1 LIYSWG
7 VTNLYQK
14 KVAEGQ
20 VVAINIADIAGHFCF
35 VGRFIEAGP
44 FGNGHINDTY
54 AVVCSPTGE
63 RINRYILQKINHFV
77 FREPAALMENI
88 QRVTNH
94 LGQKIST
101 AGGDRF
107 RQTLNLVP
115 TMDGGNLYQDPVG
128 DYWRAYHFIEG
139 SRTYEKAG
147 SFQHIYQAAWA
158 FGNFQRLLTDFPA
171 EQLHETIPNFHHTP
185 KRFQAFVDA
194 VQADACNRAAGVR
207 EEIQFIECR
216 EQDTRLLL
224 EMSEQG
230 LLPQRVTHNDSKFNN
245 VMIDN
250 RTGKGIC
257 VIDLDTVMPGLA
269 PYDFGDIVRSAAALA
284 AEDEPERSKAGL
296 SLETF
301 DSLAQGYLDAGRGFL
316 NAAEVDNLAFS
327 ARLITLEQAIRFL
340 TDYLNGD
347 VYYKVHRPG
356 QNLDR
361 ARTQIDMVRDMEVKY
376 EQMERVVS
384 KYR

>member
-1 LIYSWG
+1 MVPIVEITS
-7 VTNLYQK
+7 
-14 KVAEGQ
+14 
-20 VVAINIADIAGHFCF
+20 ADIVRHFCIA
-35 VGRFIEAGP
+35 GRFIEAAP

-54 AVVCSPTGE
+54 AVACGLTGE

-88 QRVTNH
+88 QWVTHH
-94 LGQKIST
+94 LGEKISA

-115 TMDGGNLYQDPVG
+115 TLDGGNLYQDPG
-128 DYWRAYHFIEG
+128 GGYWRAYHFIEG
-139 SRTYEKAG
+139 SRTYEKAE
-147 SFQHIYQAAWA
+147 SLQHVYQAAWA
-158 FGNFQRLLTDFPA
+158 FGNFQRLLIDFPA

-194 VQADACNRAAGVR
+194 VQADACHRAAGVR
-207 EEIQFIECR
+207 DEIHFIECR
-216 EQDTRLLL
+216 EQDTRRLV

-230 LLPQRVTHNDSKFNN
+230 LLPRRVTHNDAKFNH

-250 RTGKGIC
+250 RTGKGMC

-269 PYDFGDIVRSAAALA
+269 MYDFGDIVRSAAALA
-284 AEDEPERSKAGL
+284 AEDEPDSSKAGL

-301 DSLAQGYLDAGRGFL
+301 DALAQGYLDAGRSFL
-316 NAAEVDNLAFS
+316 NAVEVDHLAFS

-347 VYYKVHRPG
+347 VYYKVHRRG

-361 ARTQIDMVRDMEVKY
+361 ARTQIAMVGDMEVKF
-376 EQMERVVS
+376 EQMVGVVS
-384 KYR
+384 RYR

>member
-1 LIYSWG
+1 MVPIVEITS
-7 VTNLYQK
+7 T
-14 KVAEGQ
+14 E
-20 VVAINIADIAGHFCF
+20 IARHFCF
-35 VGRFIEAGP
+35 AGRFIEAVP

-54 AVVCSPTGE
+54 AVACSPTGE
-63 RINRYILQKINHFV
+63 KINRYILQKINHFV
-77 FREPAALMENI
+77 FREPEALMENI
-88 QRVTNH
+88 QRVTDH
-94 LGQKIST
+94 LSQKISA

-107 RQTLNLVP
+107 RQTLTLVP
-115 TMDGGNLYQDPVG
+115 TLDDGNLYQDPAG

-139 SRTYEKAG
+139 SRTYEKAENL
-147 SFQHIYQAAWA
+147 QHVYQAAWA

-185 KRFQAFVDA
+185 KRFKTFEDA

-207 EEIQFIECR
+207 DEIHFIECR
-216 EQDTRLLL
+216 EPDTRLLL
-224 EMSEQG
+224 EMSAQG
-230 LLPQRVTHNDSKFNN
+230 RLPPRVTHNDSKFNN

-269 PYDFGDIVRSAAALA
+269 LYDFGDIVRSAAALA
-284 AEDEPERSKAGL
+284 AEDEPDSSKAGL
-296 SLETF
+296 SLEIF
-301 DSLAQGYLDAGRGFL
+301 DALAQGYLDAGRSFL

-356 QNLDR
+356 HNLDR
-361 ARTQIDMVRDMEVKY
+361 ARTQIAMVRDMEVKH
-376 EQMERVVS
+376 EQMAKIIS